1 MSSRRLAR
9 PASGRPLTSSALS
22 LPSAAQVAAA
32 RDNIR
37 PFALRSPLLRLNAEL
52 TGANIFLKLEN
63 LQPWGSFKIR
73 AAVNALKTMDPMQ
86 LRRGVLTASA
96 GNFGQGLAFAARA
109 MGVPATVVVP
119 SGAADTKVEAL
130 VELGAKV
137 IRCSFD
143 EWWTVLTSRACP
155 GEEGVFVHPVAEPG
169 VLAGNATIGA
179 EILEEL
185 PGCDAIVVPF
195 GGGGLICGIGSVM
208 RRLRPKVRMIVA
220 ESEAA
225 QPAGA
230 ALQHGGP
237 VKVPH
242 RQSFVDGM
250 GSTTVLA
257 EMWPLLRAVADQ
269 AECASFEQIA
279 AAIRLLAGRHH
290 VIAEAAGAVSVAAAL
305 GAQTGLGA
313 QAALGGQ
320 AAKGNIVCIVS
331 GGNIDAEKL
340 GAILAGQSPF

>member
-1 MSSRRLAR
+1 M
-9 PASGRPLTSSALS
+9 TSSALS

-37 PFALRSPLLRLNAEL
+37 PFAVRTPLLRLNAEL
-52 TGANIFLKLEN
+52 PGGAQVFLKLEN

-73 AAVNALKTMDPMQ
+73 AAVNALKTMDAAYLQ
-86 LRRGVLTASA
+86 RGVLTASA

-119 SGAADTKVEAL
+119 KAAAETKVRAL

-137 IRCSFD
+137 IRRSFD

-169 VLAGNATIGA
+169 VLAGNATIA
-179 EILEEL
+179 TEILEDL
-185 PGCDAIVVPF
+185 PGCDAVIVPF

-208 RRLRPKVRMIVA
+208 RRLRPAVQMIVA

-225 QPAGA
+225 QPAA
-230 ALQHGGP
+230 AAMLHGGP
-237 VKVPH
+237 VTVPH

-257 EMWPLLRAVADQ
+257 EMWPLLRAAADR

-279 AAIRLLAGRHH
+279 AAIRLLASRHH
-290 VIAEAAGAVSVAAAL
+290 VVAEAAGAASVAVALAAES
-305 GAQTGLGA
+305 AN
-313 QAALGGQ
+313 
-320 AAKGNIVCIVS
+320 GNIVCIVS
-331 GGNIDAEKL
+331 GGNIDTEKFC
-340 GAILAGQSPF
+340 AILAGQSPF

>member
-1 MSSRRLAR
+1 M
-9 PASGRPLTSSALS
+9 TSSVLS

-37 PFALRSPLLRLNAEL
+37 PFAVRTPLLRLNVDL
-52 TGANIFLKLEN
+52 PGTNIFLKLEN

-73 AAVNALKTMDPMQ
+73 AAVNALKSMDAVRLQ
-86 LRRGVLTASA
+86 RGVLTASA

-119 SGAADTKVEAL
+119 SGAAETKVKAL
-130 VELGAKV
+130 GELGAKV
-137 IRCSFD
+137 IRRSFD
-143 EWWTVLTSRACP
+143 EWWTVLTSRACA
-155 GEEGVFVHPVAEPG
+155 GEQGVFIHPVAEAG
-169 VLAGNATIGA
+169 VLAGNATIAA

-185 PGCDAIVVPF
+185 PGCDAMVVPF

-208 RRLRPKVRMIVA
+208 RRLRPKARMIVA

-225 QPAGA
+225 QPAAA
-230 ALQHGGP
+230 ALRKGEP
-237 VKVPH
+237 VTVPH

-257 EMWPLLRAVADQ
+257 EMWPLLRTVADRS
-269 AECASFEQIA
+269 ECASFEQIA

-305 GAQTGLGA
+305 GAQSPVTG
-313 QAALGGQ
+313 
-320 AAKGNIVCIVS
+320 NVVCIVS

>member
-1 MSSRRLAR
+1 MCLRRHAL
-9 PASGRPLTSSALS
+9 PELGRSLTSSALS

-37 PFALRSPLLRLNAEL
+37 PFALRTPLVRLNADL
-52 TGANIFLKLEN
+52 PGANVFLKLEN

-73 AAVNALKTMDPMQ
+73 AAVNALKTMDVAQ
-86 LRRGVLTASA
+86 LQRGVLTASA

-119 SGAADTKVEAL
+119 SAAAETKVNAL
-130 VELGAKV
+130 LELGAKV
-137 IRCSFD
+137 IRRSFD
-143 EWWTVLTSRACP
+143 EWWTVLTSRHCP
-155 GEEGVFVHPVAEPG
+155 GEEGIFVHPVAEPG
-169 VLAGNATIGA
+169 VLAGNATIAA

-185 PGCDAIVVPF
+185 PGCDAVVVPF

-208 RRLRPKVRMIVA
+208 RRLRPTARMIVA

-225 QPAGA
+225 QPAAA
-230 ALQHGGP
+230 ALRHGGP

-290 VIAEAAGAVSVAAAL
+290 VIAEAAGAVSVAAV
-305 GAQTGLGA
+305 LGA
-313 QAALGGQ
+313 QAA
-320 AAKGNIVCIVS
+320 KGNVVCIVS
-331 GGNIDAEKL
+331 GGNIDTEKL

>member
-1 MSSRRLAR
+1 
-9 PASGRPLTSSALS
+9 LTSNGLT
-22 LPSAAQVAAA
+22 LPTAAQVAAA

-37 PFALRSPLLRLNAEL
+37 AFAVRAPLLRLNADL
-52 TGANIFLKLEN
+52 PGANIFLKLEN

-73 AAVNALKTMDPMQ
+73 PAGNVLKAMEPTRLQ
-86 LRRGVLTASA
+86 RGVLTASA

-119 SGAADTKVEAL
+119 DAAAETKVNAL
-130 VELGAKV
+130 LELGAKV
-137 IRCSFD
+137 IRRSFD
-143 EWWTVLTSRACP
+143 EWWTVLTSRGCA
-155 GEEGVFVHPVAEPG
+155 GEKGVFIHPVAEPG

-185 PGCDAIVVPF
+185 PNCDSVVVPF

-208 RRLRPKVRMIVA
+208 RRLRPAVRMIVA

-225 QPAGA
+225 QPAAA
-230 ALQHGGP
+230 ALQNGGP
-237 VKVPH
+237 TQVAH

-250 GSTTVLA
+250 GSTTVLE

-269 AECASFEQIA
+269 AECASFAQIA

-305 GAQTGLGA
+305 GTQEV
-313 QAALGGQ
+313 
-320 AAKGNIVCIVS
+320 KGNVVCIVS
-331 GGNIDAEKL
+331 GGNIDAAKL
-340 GAILAGQSPF
+340 SAILSGQNPF

>member
-1 MSSRRLAR
+1 MSSRRRAR
-9 PASGRPLTSSALS
+9 PALGRSLTSSTLS

-37 PFALRSPLLRLNAEL
+37 PFALRTPLLRLNADL
-52 TGANIFLKLEN
+52 TGANVFLKLEN

-73 AAVNALKTMDPMQ
+73 AAVNVLKTMDAVE
-86 LRRGVLTASA
+86 LRHGVLTASA

-119 SGAADTKVEAL
+119 SGAAETKVKAL
-130 VELGAKV
+130 LELGAKV
-137 IRCSFD
+137 IRRSFD
-143 EWWTVLTSRACP
+143 EWWTVLTSRSCP
-155 GEEGVFVHPVAEPG
+155 GEDGIFVHPVAEPG
-169 VLAGNATIGA
+169 VLAGSATIGA

-185 PGCDAIVVPF
+185 PGCDAVVVPF

-208 RRLRPKVRMIVA
+208 RRLRPTVRMIVA

-230 ALQHGGP
+230 ALREGEP
-237 VKVPH
+237 VTVAH

-250 GSTTVLA
+250 GSTTVLP

-305 GAQTGLGA
+305 GT
-313 QAALGGQ
+313 Q

-331 GGNIDAEKL
+331 GGNIDSEKL

>member
-1 MSSRRLAR
+1 MISDV
-9 PASGRPLTSSALS
+9 LS

-32 RDNIR
+32 RDHIR
-37 PFALRSPLLRLNAEL
+37 PFALRTPLIRLNADL
-52 TGANIFLKLEN
+52 PGANLFLKLEN

-73 AAVNALKTMDPMQ
+73 AAVNVLKTMDAAL

-96 GNFGQGLAFAARA
+96 GNFGQGLSFAARA

-119 SGAADTKVEAL
+119 DGAAETKVEAL
-130 VELGAKV
+130 IDLGAKV
-137 IRCSFD
+137 IRRSFD
-143 EWWTVLTSRACP
+143 EWWTVLTSRQCP
-155 GEEGVFVHPVAEPG
+155 GEEGIFVHPVAEPG
-169 VLAGNATIGA
+169 VLAGNATVGV
-179 EILEEL
+179 EILEDL
-185 PGCDAIVVPF
+185 PGCDAVVVPF

-208 RRLRPKVRMIVA
+208 RRLRPTARVIVA

-225 QPAGA
+225 QPAAA
-230 ALQHGGP
+230 ALRHGGP
-237 VKVPH
+237 MTVPH

-250 GSTTVLA
+250 GSRTVLA

-305 GAQTGLGA
+305 GAKA
-313 QAALGGQ
+313 V
-320 AAKGNIVCIVS
+320 KGNVVCIVS
-331 GGNIDAEKL
+331 GGNIDTQKL
-340 GAILAGQSPF
+340 SAILAGQSPF

>member
-1 MSSRRLAR
+1 MSSRRHAR
-9 PASGRPLTSSALS
+9 PALGRSLTSSVLS

-37 PFALRSPLLRLNAEL
+37 PFALRTPLLRLNTDL
-52 TGANIFLKLEN
+52 PGANLFLKLEN

-73 AAVNALKTMDPMQ
+73 AAVNVLKTMDAVQ
-86 LRRGVLTASA
+86 LQRGVLTASA

-119 SGAADTKVEAL
+119 TAAAETKVKAL

-137 IRCSFD
+137 IRRPFD

-155 GEEGVFVHPVAEPG
+155 GEEGIFVHPVAEAG

-179 EILEEL
+179 EILEDL
-185 PGCDAIVVPF
+185 PGCDAVVVPF

-208 RRLRPKVRMIVA
+208 RRLRPTVRMIVA

-225 QPAGA
+225 QPAAA
-230 ALQHGGP
+230 ALQKGRP
-237 VKVPH
+237 VTVPH

-250 GSTTVLA
+250 GSTTVLT
-257 EMWPLLRAVADQ
+257 EMWPLLRAVADGSV
-269 AECASFEQIA
+269 CASFEQIA

-290 VIAEAAGAVSVAAAL
+290 VIAEAAGAVSLAAAFGATTAL
-305 GAQTGLGA
+305 GAA
-313 QAALGGQ
+313 
-320 AAKGNIVCIVS
+320 AAKGNVVCIVS
-331 GGNIDAEKL
+331 GGNIDTEKL

>member
-1 MSSRRLAR
+1 MSWRRHAP
-9 PASGRPLTSSALS
+9 PALGRSLTSSPLS

-37 PFALRSPLLRLNAEL
+37 PFALRSPLLRLNADL
-52 TGANIFLKLEN
+52 PGANIFLKLEN

-73 AAVNALKTMDPMQ
+73 AAVNALKAMDAAA

-119 SGAADTKVEAL
+119 NGAAEIKVKAL
-130 VELGAKV
+130 LELGAKV
-137 IRCSFD
+137 VRCSFD
-143 EWWTVLTSRACP
+143 DWWTVLTSRACP
-155 GEEGVFVHPVAEPG
+155 GEEGIFVHPVAEPG
-169 VLAGNATIGA
+169 VLAGNATIAA

-185 PGCDAIVVPF
+185 PGCDAVVVPF

-208 RRLRPKVRMIVA
+208 RRLRPSVRMIVA

-225 QPAGA
+225 QPAAA
-230 ALQHGGP
+230 ALRQGGP
-237 VKVPH
+237 VTVPH
-242 RQSFVDGM
+242 RRSFVDGM

-257 EMWPLLRAVADQ
+257 EMWPLLHAVADQ

-290 VIAEAAGAVSVAAAL
+290 VIAEAAGAVAVAAAL
-305 GAQTGLGA
+305 GA
-313 QAALGGQ
+313 AAL
-320 AAKGNIVCIVS
+320 KGNIVCIVS
-331 GGNIDAEKL
+331 GGNIDSEKL
-340 GAILAGQSPF
+340 VAILAGQSPY

>member
-1 MSSRRLAR
+1 MSSRRHAR
-9 PASGRPLTSSALS
+9 PALGRSLTSSVLS

-37 PFALRSPLLRLNAEL
+37 PFALRTPLLRLNSDL
-52 TGANIFLKLEN
+52 PGANIFLKLEN

-73 AAVNALKTMDPMQ
+73 AAVNALKTMDAARLQ
-86 LRRGVLTASA
+86 RGVLTASA

-119 SGAADTKVEAL
+119 SAAAETKVKAL

-137 IRCSFD
+137 IRCTFD

-155 GEEGVFVHPVAEPG
+155 GEEGVFVHPVAEAG

-179 EILEEL
+179 EILEDL
-185 PGCDAIVVPF
+185 PGCDAVIVPF

-208 RRLRPKVRMIVA
+208 RRLRPTVRMVVA

-225 QPAGA
+225 QPAAA

-257 EMWPLLRAVADQ
+257 EMWPLLRAVAD
-269 AECASFEQIA
+269 ASVCATFEQIA

-290 VIAEAAGAVSVAAAL
+290 VIAEAAGAVSLAAAL
-305 GAQTGLGA
+305 GAA
-313 QAALGGQ
+313 P
-320 AAKGNIVCIVS
+320 AKGNVVCIVS

-340 GAILAGQSPF
+340 GAVLAGQSPF

>member
-1 MSSRRLAR
+1 M
-9 PASGRPLTSSALS
+9 TSSVLS

-37 PFALRSPLLRLNAEL
+37 PFAVRTPLLRLNVDL
-52 TGANIFLKLEN
+52 PGTNIFLKLEN

-73 AAVNALKTMDPMQ
+73 AAVNALKSMDAVRLQ
-86 LRRGVLTASA
+86 RGVLTASA

-119 SGAADTKVEAL
+119 SGAAETKVKAL
-130 VELGAKV
+130 GELGAKV
-137 IRCSFD
+137 IRRSFD
-143 EWWTVLTSRACP
+143 EWWTVLTSRACA
-155 GEEGVFVHPVAEPG
+155 GEQGVFIHPVAEAG
-169 VLAGNATIGA
+169 VLAGNATMAA

-185 PGCDAIVVPF
+185 PGCDAMVVPF

-208 RRLRPKVRMIVA
+208 RRLRPTVRMIVA

-225 QPAGA
+225 QPAAA

-257 EMWPLLRAVADQ
+257 EMWPLLRTVADRS
-269 AECASFEQIA
+269 ECASFEQIA

-305 GAQTGLGA
+305 GAQRTTG
-313 QAALGGQ
+313 
-320 AAKGNIVCIVS
+320 NVVCIVS
-331 GGNIDAEKL
+331 GGNIDGEKL
-340 GAILAGQSPF
+340 GAILTGQSPF